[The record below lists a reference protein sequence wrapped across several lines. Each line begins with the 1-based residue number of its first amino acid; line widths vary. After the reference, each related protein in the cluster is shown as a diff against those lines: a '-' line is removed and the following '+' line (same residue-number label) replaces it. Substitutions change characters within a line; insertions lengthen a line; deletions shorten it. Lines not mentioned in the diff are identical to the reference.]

1 MNYLA
6 HLYLAPP
13 SDEGLLGSLMGDF
26 VKGPLA
32 GRYAPGIAHALVLH
46 RRIDAFTDAHE
57 RVRAS
62 RARVSPP
69 RRRFAGIMVDL
80 FYDHFLAR
88 HWSQY
93 CEREDLLTFSR
104 RVYSV
109 LAARADLLPER
120 LREVAARMRAQDW
133 LASYRLVDN
142 IHIAL
147 DRMSLRL
154 KRENRLAG
162 AADELEA
169 QYEGFE
175 ADFRAFFP
183 ELARFARLHHQ
194 APLPA
199 QAG

>member
-13 SDEGLLGSLMGDF
+13 GDDGLLGSLMGDF
-26 VKGPLA
+26 VKGPLT
-32 GRYAPGIAHALVLH
+32 GRYPPGIAHALILH

-62 RARVSPP
+62 RGRVSPP

-93 CEREDLLTFSR
+93 CDQDLVAFTR
-104 RVYSV
+104 RVYAL
-109 LAARADLLPER
+109 LAARAESLPER
-120 LREVAARMRAQDW
+120 MREIAGRMRAHDW

-154 KRENRLAG
+154 TRENRLAG
-162 AADELEA
+162 AAAELEA
-169 QYEGFE
+169 HYEGFE

-183 ELARFARLHHQ
+183 ELARFARLHHH
-194 APLPA
+194 APGPA
-199 QAG
+199 HPD